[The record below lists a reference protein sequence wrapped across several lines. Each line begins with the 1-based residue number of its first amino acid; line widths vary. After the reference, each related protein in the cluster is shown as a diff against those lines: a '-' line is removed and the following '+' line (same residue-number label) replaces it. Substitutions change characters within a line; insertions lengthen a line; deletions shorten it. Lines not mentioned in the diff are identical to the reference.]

1 MDHARSGVR
10 VNVLSPGPML
20 AGLFKRHLESASDG
34 DKFLATRSARQPGG
48 RILEAREVAQAGL
61 FLLSDGAS
69 ALLGADVVADGG
81 LTTSFD
87 FRTGA
92 EGASV

>member
-1 MDHARSGVR
+1 M
-10 VNVLSPGPML
+10 M
-20 AGLFKRHLESASDG
+20 AGLFKRHLESAADSDR
-34 DKFLATRSARQPGG
+34 FLATRSARQPSGK
-48 RILEAREVAQAGL
+48 ILSAEEVARAAL

-69 ALLGADVVADGG
+69 ALIGADVVADGG
-81 LTTSFD
+81 LTASFD